1 MLLTKPQVYLMDLG
15 SANGTYVD
23 NEKIEAS
30 PAKRRLKVGQ
40 EVWFGKSQG
49 ILFSSPAAY
58 YAHVPDTYGYC
69 VCVYVCVTQEVWFGS
84 A

>member
-15 SANGTYVD
+15 SAHGTYVD
-23 NEKIEAS
+23 KGKIEAS

-40 EVWFGKSQG
+40 EVWFGRAQG
-49 ILFSSPAAY
+49 IFFSFPASY
-58 YAHVPDTYGYC
+58 YAHAPHTYGYC
-69 VCVYVCVTQEVWFGS
+69 VCVYVCVTQEVCFGS